1 MVNTLHDD
9 YSNLNAMIRIRANT
23 SFHSAKKIN
32 ENTDYVLIKMFV
44 FFCKTA
50 ATLHNNVN

>member
-44 FFCKTA
+44 FFAKRLQHYTIM
-50 ATLHNNVN
+50 